1 MIDGYGK
8 SLAKRGEQIV
18 VKEEGKILYSELPEN
33 LRQVIITGHGSISTD
48 ALALLS
54 LHGVDLILLD
64 WRGHVICRLSS
75 PEMRTVVTRREQYMA
90 YKDSRSGYLAKAF
103 VLAKMRN
110 QKALLG
116 TLAKN
121 RKETDP
127 EAANRMISLRD
138 VIDEEI
144 KRLEMFEPSA
154 IENSRSTILGFEG
167 LSSSAYWDGVKE
179 VVPDELKFDERS
191 GRGALDPFNAMLNYG
206 YGVLEGETWR
216 AVHYAGLDPYGG
228 FLHADRPGKPSM
240 VLDMMEEFRQQLVD
254 RPLLSITSKKVVNSN
269 DFHVEEG
276 FCRLSDKASHAILKE
291 LLGKMEEYV
300 AVGEEKVRWC
310 DLILAK
316 AREVAQYLRG
326 EVNKYDGFYLRW

>member
-1 MIDGYGK
+1 MDGYGK
-8 SLAKRGEQIV
+8 VLAKRGSQIV
-18 VKEEGKILYSELPEN
+18 VREKGKILYSELPEN

-54 LHGVDLILLD
+54 AHGVDLILID
-64 WRGHVICRLSS
+64 WKGNVISRLSS
-75 PEMRTVVTRREQYMA
+75 PEMRTVITRREQYMA
-90 YKDSRSGYLAKAF
+90 YKDRRSGYLAKAF

-127 EAANRMISLRD
+127 EAVERIIHLKD

-144 KRLEMFEPSA
+144 TRLEMFEPLA
-154 IENSRSTILGFEG
+154 IEESRPTILGLEG
-167 LSSSAYWDGVKE
+167 SASSAYWDAVKE
-179 VVPDELKFDERS
+179 VVPEELKFDERS
-191 GRGALDPFNAMLNYG
+191 GRGALDPFNAILNYG
-206 YGVLEGETWR
+206 YGVLEGESWR

-240 VLDMMEEFRQQLVD
+240 VLDLMEQFRQQLVD
-254 RPLLSITSKKVVNSN
+254 RPVLSLARRKVVTAKN
-269 DFHVEEG
+269 FVVEEG
-276 FCRLSDKASHAILKE
+276 FCRLSDNARHALLKE
-291 LLGKMEEYV
+291 LLDKMEEYI
-300 AVGEEKVRWC
+300 AVRDEKVKWC

-316 AREVAQYLRG
+316 SREVAQYLRG
-326 EVNKYDGFYLRW
+326 EVNRYDGFYLRW